1 MKNINKV
8 DLIYRG
14 YTIQN
19 HYANYDA
26 YVVKD
31 AETGFQIFM
40 VMEEDF
46 VSIEDIQKRIDEHK
60 KQGKKND

>member
-19 HYANYDA
+19 HYSNYDA

-46 VSIEDIQKRIDEHK
+46 VSI
-60 KQGKKND
+60 

>member
-1 MKNINKV
+1 MEKV

-19 HYANYDA
+19 HPFNNNA

-31 AETGFQIFM
+31 GETGFEIFM

-46 VSIEDIQKRIDEHK
+46 ISIEDIQKRIDEYKRQERK
-60 KQGKKND
+60 K